1 MIRKSDVQWWVLEA
15 KKHPEAAPPI
25 IEELAQRLAEL
36 DAENERLRDEIVR
49 LQQRAP
55 ASADGSELSALQRKV
70 ATLQHLLEGEA
81 SNEPAVL
88 FLSDRLQAARM
99 PLPQVQRL
107 AREGYPVPGI
117 QAPLGLRPDA
127 SCPRL
132 LVLARPQDELLLL
145 TSQGRGLKMRPAD
158 APFLVEGED
167 WPTTGGQEL
176 AEGERLTAAVAVTKP
191 PRFWT
196 VVTRRGYVRQFLRVA
211 LDRAVA
217 QGDPVIESPLHNDE
231 PVALVNGDEGDLL
244 VLTRWGKGVRFS
256 QRAIPG
262 PGATALEL
270 EPDDEVVAALPLL
283 SDGQV
288 MILTAAGYAVR
299 REMVKFAARSRPGG
313 TGKTLIQAFDVLGAL
328 PCEREARLLYL
339 TYSGKLALV
348 AMADI
353 PLYQRSR
360 KGTRARDLS
369 RDPAVAVMCISG
381 SA

>member
-36 DAENERLRDEIVR
+36 DAENEELRDEIVR

-55 ASADGSELSALQRKV
+55 ATADGTEVSALQRKV

-81 SNEPAVL
+81 SNEPAVV
-88 FLSDRLQAARM
+88 FLSNRMQAARM

-107 AREGYPVPGI
+107 AREGHPVPGI

-127 SCPRL
+127 CCPRL
-132 LVLARPQDELLLL
+132 LLLARPQDELLLL

-158 APFLVEGED
+158 VPFLVEGED
-167 WPTTGGQEL
+167 WPATGGQEL

-231 PVALVNGDEGDLL
+231 PVALVNGDEGDLM

-262 PGATALEL
+262 PGAAALEL

-288 MILTAAGYAVR
+288 MILTAAGYAAR
-299 REMVKFAARSRPGG
+299 REMKKFAARSRPGG

-360 KGTRARDLS
+360 KGTRARDFG
-369 RDPAVAVMCISG
+369 RDPAVAVICVPG
-381 SA
+381 